1 VIWLGVEIK
10 KKKIELWMSDINGK
24 VNEFG
29 QIHLLIFKKN
39 SSRKMKELGSHGFG
53 FGSFH

>member
-1 VIWLGVEIK
+1 
-10 KKKIELWMSDINGK
+10 MSDINGK